1 MNKKFK
7 NNTLETMTQSK
18 LDDIYSSEIEKYEE
32 MIADDIKDIQE
43 LIDTVQS
50 KGLGYAIDRAWLP
63 EFYDNLRTY
72 QYLSSLGYGEESLYD
87 DLTIDISEVCY
98 KYQDA
103 LEQDSESEISEL
115 ENEMVTL
122 LKQVKNETEYLID
135 IFIEQTDHYIETL
148 YDSYNI
154 I

>member
-7 NNTLETMTQSK
+7 NSQLETMTQSE

-32 MIADDIKDIQE
+32 MIEYDVKDIQE
-43 LIDTVQS
+43 LIDVIES
-50 KGLGYAIDRAWLP
+50 KGIGYAIDREWLP
-63 EFYDNLRTY
+63 EFYTNLRTFQELDY
-72 QYLSSLGYGEESLYD
+72 DEEYVYGD
-87 DLTIDISEVCY
+87 TIIIDISEVCY

-122 LKQVKNETEYLID
+122 LKQVKNETKMLID
-135 IFIEQTDHYIETL
+135 IFIERANHYIEL
-148 YDSYNI
+148 LHGEYNI